1 MSFIALFTVIEV
13 NEMTTA
19 KPRYATPLEAKSP
32 FELRLDLGK
41 DVPEVDVKAAMA
53 SGDVGF
59 LHSFTTGSAVDG
71 PGVRLVAWTTACMF
85 RCRFC
90 HNPDTWTMSNGIPVP
105 LRRAI
110 EEVRKYAHV
119 LKVMRGGL
127 TLSGGEPLVQNR
139 FAAKLFRAAKEL
151 GIHTAIE
158 TNGFLGAKLSDEELD
173 LIDLVIL
180 DMKAFELEQH
190 KRVTGIGNEPVLAFA
205 KRLADRKRPMW
216 LRYVLVPGLM
226 DDPDEMQRV
235 ASFGASLGVVE
246 RAEILP
252 FHQMGRYKWKR
263 LGIDYTLDT
272 TEPPSDATFDAAVAI
287 FRHAGLRVH

>member
-19 KPRYATPLEAKSP
+19 KPRHATPLEAKSP
-32 FELRLDLGK
+32 FELRVDLGK

-59 LHSFTTGSAVDG
+59 LHSFTTASAVDG

-110 EEVRKYAHV
+110 EEVRKYAHA

-139 FAAKLFRAAKEL
+139 FAAKLFRATKEL

-180 DMKAFELEQH
+180 DMKAFEPEQH
-190 KRVTGIGNEPVLAFA
+190 KRVTGIGNESVLAFA
-205 KRLADRKRPMW
+205 KRLAERKRPMW

-226 DDPDEMQRV
+226 DDPDEMRRV

-272 TEPPSDATFDAAVAI
+272 TEPPSEAGIDAAVAI